1 MALFKLNGMT
11 HFVDVNSISIKKV
24 SNGRFAVTYD
34 RVVADDGEVICEG
47 RTFTVVG
54 GRASGGAAHEWFC
67 HHPEMFGDT
76 WLPTK
81 SMAAAIKLGACY

>member
-11 HFVDVNSISIKKV
+11 HYVPVRDVQIKEV
-24 SNGRFAVTYD
+24 SSGRFEIAFD
-34 RVVADDGEVICEG
+34 EG
-47 RTFTVVG
+47 AHIFTVVG

-67 HHPEMFGDT
+67 HRPEMFGDV

-81 SMAAAIKLGACY
+81 SMAAAIKLGCCY